1 MVAKYWPVAAQKEES
16 ASRFPVKQVDR
27 KSVAEYLQSGRRITM
42 RGITLYTKPTDLLE
56 VGFLI
61 RRKAGN
67 AVARNKT
74 RRLFRG
80 LILNSPPDFLSK
92 TGYLFLFHRSIL
104 SGKSFERSIQQL
116 IERAARAV

>member
-1 MVAKYWPVAAQKEES
+1 MVAKFWPVAAQREES
-16 ASRFPVKQVDR
+16 ASRSPVKQVDR

-42 RGITLYTKPTDLLE
+42 RGITLYTKPTEHLE

-67 AVARNKT
+67 AVERNKT

-80 LILNSPPDFLSK
+80 LMLNTMPRFLSN
-92 TGYLFLFHRSIL
+92 TGYVFLFHRSVL
-104 SGKSFERSIQQL
+104 SGKSFAQSIQQL
-116 IERAARAV
+116 IERTDRAA